1 MKRFSTLFLPLLVAG
16 CLLLHAQA
24 VDEDLVHE
32 IADNLRCPTC
42 QGLSVND
49 SEAGFSVQM
58 RNKVRE
64 MLMAGQGREEI
75 EDYFV
80 ARYGEWI
87 LRTPP
92 AQGFNLLIWILPALG
107 LAGGF
112 WFVWSK
118 SSQWKA
124 KDQPAPEELDALTAE
139 EERLVLQDLKRFENS

>member
-1 MKRFSTLFLPLLVAG
+1 MKHFSTLLLPLVVA
-16 CLLLHAQA
+16 CYTSLHAQT
-24 VDEDLVHE
+24 VDEDLVHK

-49 SEAGFSVQM
+49 SEAGFSVQI

-64 MLMAGQGREEI
+64 MLMVGQSRAEI
-75 EDYFV
+75 ETYFV

-92 AQGFNLLIWILPALG
+92 AQGFNLLIWILPVLG

-124 KDQPAPEELDALTAE
+124 RDQPPPEELGSLTAE
-139 EERLVLQDLKRFENS
+139 EERQVLQDLKHFENS

>member
-1 MKRFSTLFLPLLVAG
+1 MKRFLTLMLPILVAG
-16 CLLLHAQA
+16 CLSLHAQA

-64 MLMAGQGREEI
+64 MLMAGQGRAEI
-75 EDYFV
+75 EAYFV

-124 KDQPAPEELDALTAE
+124 EDQPPPEELDALTAE
-139 EERLVLQDLKRFENS
+139 EERQVLQDLKRFENS

>member
-1 MKRFSTLFLPLLVAG
+1 MKRFSTLLLPLLVAG
-16 CLLLHAQA
+16 CLSLQAQA

-49 SEAGFSVQM
+49 SEAGFSVQI

-75 EDYFV
+75 EAYFV

-107 LAGGF
+107 
-112 WFVWSK
+112 
-118 SSQWKA
+118 
-124 KDQPAPEELDALTAE
+124 
-139 EERLVLQDLKRFENS
+139 

>member
-1 MKRFSTLFLPLLVAG
+1 MKRFSKLLLPLLVAS
-16 CLLLHAQA
+16 CLSLHAQA
-24 VDEDLVHE
+24 VDENLVYK

-64 MLMAGQGREEI
+64 MLMAGQGQTEI
-75 EDYFV
+75 EAYFV

-92 AQGFNLLIWILPALG
+92 AEGFNLLIWILPALG

-124 KDQPAPEELDALTAE
+124 KDQPSPEELGSLTAE
-139 EERLVLQDLKRFENS
+139 EERQVLQDLKRFEKS

>member
-1 MKRFSTLFLPLLVAG
+1 MKRFSTLLFPLLVAG
-16 CLLLHAQA
+16 CLSLHAQA
-24 VDEDLVHE
+24 ADEDLVHE
-32 IADNLRCPTC
+32 IAENLRCPTC
-42 QGLSVND
+42 QGISVND
-49 SEAGFSVQM
+49 SEAGFSVQI

-64 MLMAGQGREEI
+64 MLMAGQGRAEI
-75 EDYFV
+75 EAYFV

-118 SSQWKA
+118 STQWKA
-124 KDQPAPEELDALTAE
+124 KDQPPPEELDALTAE
-139 EERLVLQDLKRFENS
+139 GT

>member
-1 MKRFSTLFLPLLVAG
+1 MKRFSKLLLPLLVAS
-16 CLLLHAQA
+16 CLSLHAQA
-24 VDEDLVHE
+24 VDENLVHK

-49 SEAGFSVQM
+49 SEAGFSVQI

-64 MLMAGQGREEI
+64 MLMAGQGQTEI
-75 EDYFV
+75 EAYFV

-92 AQGFNLLIWILPALG
+92 AEGFNLLIWILPALG

-118 SSQWKA
+118 SSQRKA
-124 KDQPAPEELDALTAE
+124 KDQPLPEELDALSVE
-139 EERLVLQDLKRFENS
+139 EERQVLQDLKRFEKS

>member
-1 MKRFSTLFLPLLVAG
+1 MKRFSSLLLPLLVAS
-16 CLLLHAQA
+16 CLKLQAQA
-24 VDEDLVHE
+24 VDKDLVHE

-49 SEAGFSVQM
+49 SEAGFSVQI

-64 MLMAGQGREEI
+64 MLMADQSQEEI
-75 EDYFV
+75 EAYFI

-92 AQGFNLLIWILPALG
+92 AQGFNLLIWILPVLG
-107 LAGGF
+107 LAVGF

-118 SSQWKA
+118 SRQWKA
-124 KDQPAPEELDALTAE
+124 KDQPTTKELGALTPE

>member
-1 MKRFSTLFLPLLVAG
+1 MKHFSTLLLPLVVV
-16 CLLLHAQA
+16 CCISLHAQT
-24 VDEDLVHE
+24 VDEDLVHK

-49 SEAGFSVQM
+49 SEAGFSVQI
-58 RNKVRE
+58 RNKVQE
-64 MLMAGQGREEI
+64 MLMVGQSRAEI
-75 EDYFV
+75 EAYFV

-92 AQGFNLLIWILPALG
+92 AQGFNLLIWILPVLG

-124 KDQPAPEELDALTAE
+124 KDQPPPEELGSLTAE
-139 EERLVLQDLKRFENS
+139 EERQVLQDLKRFENS